1 MHGKLAT
8 ITSTKE
14 SELERSES
22 SESIANTV
30 PGLREDSIRPNRH
43 GKVTR
48 RATASVC
55 LQCALRRLE
64 QRERRRLSHM
74 TLAKRRHGYLPVVGL
89 SRRAGCCVRGGFSPC
104 FPPDAPRALGFH
116 TRHLTI
122 VSGDS
127 RRLAVTVL

>member
-1 MHGKLAT
+1 MHGKLAN

-14 SELERSES
+14 SELQRSDS
-22 SESIANTV
+22 SERIANTV

-48 RATASVC
+48 RATASVG

-64 QRERRRLSHM
+64 QRETAPL
-74 TLAKRRHGYLPVVGL
+74 TCDPNPKRRHGYLPVVGL
-89 SRRAGCCVRGGFSPC
+89 SRWAGCCVRGGFSPC
-104 FPPDAPRALGFH
+104 FPPDTPRALGFH

-122 VSGDS
+122 VSGVS
-127 RRLAVTVL
+127 RWLAVTVL

>member
-14 SELERSES
+14 SELQRSDS

-64 QRERRRLSHM
+64 QRETASLTCDLS
-74 TLAKRRHGYLPVVGL
+74 KRDATGTYPWWASPAEPVAASVAVSPLVSLPML
-89 SRRAGCCVRGGFSPC
+89 LERSAFTRA
-104 FPPDAPRALGFH
+104 
-116 TRHLTI
+116 T
-122 VSGDS
+122 
-127 RRLAVTVL
+127 